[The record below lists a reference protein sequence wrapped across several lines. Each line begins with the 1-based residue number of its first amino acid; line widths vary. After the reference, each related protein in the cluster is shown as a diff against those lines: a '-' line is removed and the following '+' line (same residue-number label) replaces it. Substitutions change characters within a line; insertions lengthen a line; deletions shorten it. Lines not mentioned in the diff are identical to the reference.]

1 MRTPIDVM
9 DIVNVRIKDRP
20 PGQPQNAE
28 SLDREKTFAERADKL
43 AQLRVLRLQHT
54 APAAAPKRRQK
65 KA

>member
-43 AQLRVLRLQHT
+43 A
-54 APAAAPKRRQK
+54 
-65 KA
+65 